1 MCLRGTSITRPEI
14 QNKFQTRMCVRC
26 TKLLCALEYQ
36 VSTVA
41 MASTAP
47 VAEPVPATE
56 TAAETTKE
64 EKPKRTYKKRKN
76 AAPAPPPVEAATP
89 ADELKPL
96 PEDATGFR
104 FV

>member
-1 MCLRGTSITRPEI
+1 
-14 QNKFQTRMCVRC
+14 
-26 TKLLCALEYQ
+26 
-36 VSTVA
+36 

-47 VAEPVPATE
+47 VAEPVPAAE
-56 TAAETTKE
+56 TAKE

-104 FV
+104 

>member
-1 MCLRGTSITRPEI
+1 
-14 QNKFQTRMCVRC
+14 
-26 TKLLCALEYQ
+26 
-36 VSTVA
+36 

-56 TAAETTKE
+56 TATETAKE

-76 AAPAPPPVEAATP
+76 VAPAPPPVEAATP